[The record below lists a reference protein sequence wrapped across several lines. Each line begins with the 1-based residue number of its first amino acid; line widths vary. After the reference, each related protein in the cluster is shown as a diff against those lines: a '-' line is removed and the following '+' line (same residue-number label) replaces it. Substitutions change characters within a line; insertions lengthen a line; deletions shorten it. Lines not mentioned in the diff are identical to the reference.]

1 MIALQFRLP
10 ADYFL
15 GMRKRGKPQSSGRLI
30 VTRWALFMIGAAGF
44 TMSCSERERLTFP
57 TAPDPND
64 GIGPLTT
71 IDQPNGADTT
81 VSAGPIFFV
90 NGRSIDPDG
99 VDSVYFFV
107 IGGSDNTPPF
117 NPSPPADTVTFGLP
131 ITTSGHTGDT
141 IEVFI
146 HGVDLLGNHGPSSSR
161 RVVVQ

>member
-1 MIALQFRLP
+1 VIALQFQLS

-15 GMRKRGKPQSSGRLI
+15 GMRKRGKPQSSGGLL
-30 VTRWALFMIGAAGF
+30 VAQWTLFVIGAAVL
-44 TMSCSERERLTFP
+44 TTSCSERERLTFP

-64 GIGPLTT
+64 GIGPVTT

-107 IGGSDNTPPF
+107 IGGSDNTPPLS
-117 NPSPPADTVTFGLP
+117 PSPPADTVTFGLP
-131 ITTSGHTGDT
+131 ITTSGHAGDT

-146 HGVDLLGNHGPSSSR
+146 HGVDLRGNSGPSASR
-161 RVVVQ
+161 RVAVQ